1 MKTKLVKMNQISQS
15 REDLKEAAELIREGQ
30 IVAFPTETVYGLGG
44 SGLMEDAIHR
54 IYEAKGRPSDNPL
67 ILHVCDIAMAESLVK
82 EIPENARKAMEY
94 FWPGPLTVILP
105 KKDIVPLC
113 VTGGLDSVA
122 IRMPDH
128 KAALQLI
135 QEAGVP
141 IAAPSANTSG
151 RPSPTKAC
159 HVKEDLDGKIPM
171 ILDGGDVRVGVE
183 STIVDFTGDVPIILR
198 PGRITREDLE
208 QTLGCEVLMN
218 TSDSGQENGVPRAP
232 GMKYKHY
239 APKANLILVLGKDQE
254 AVIQKINELALEQR
268 TQGKK
273 TGIIGTEETIE
284 RYQADEVVSVGE
296 RRNMN
301 TVTANLYDVLRSFDH
316 KDVDI
321 IYSEG
326 FEGEPL
332 EEAVM
337 NRLIKAAGHEIIRI

>member
-1 MKTKLVKMNQISQS
+1 MKTKLVKIHQISQS
-15 REDLKEAAELIREGQ
+15 MDDLKEAAERIREGQ

-44 SGLMEDAIHR
+44 SGLKEDAVRR
-54 IYEAKGRPSDNPL
+54 IYKAKGRPSDNPL
-67 ILHVCDIAMAESLVK
+67 ILHVCDIKMAETLAQ
-82 EIPENARKAMEY
+82 EIPDCARRAMEY

-113 VTGGLDSVA
+113 VTGGLNSVA

-128 KAALQLI
+128 AVALQLI

-159 HVKEDLDGKIPM
+159 HVMEDLDGKIPM
-171 ILDGGDVRVGVE
+171 VLDGGAVKVGVE
-183 STIVDFTGDVPIILR
+183 STIVDFTGEAPVILR
-198 PGRITREDLE
+198 PGKITREELE
-208 QTLGCEVLMN
+208 EILGCHVLMN
-218 TSDSGQENGVPRAP
+218 TSYKGQENGVPKAP

-239 APKANLILVLGKDQE
+239 APKAHLVLVLGQDQE
-254 AVIQKINELALEQR
+254 AVIQKINALAWKQKS
-268 TQGKK
+268 QGMRI
-273 TGIIGTEETIE
+273 GIIGTEETIE
-284 RYQADEVVSVGE
+284 KYQADEVLSVGE
-296 RRNMN
+296 RRNMD
-301 TVTANLYDVLRSFDH
+301 TVTANLYDVLRTFDH
-316 KDVDI
+316 KNVDI

-337 NRLIKAAGHEIIRI
+337 NRLVKAAGHEIIRI